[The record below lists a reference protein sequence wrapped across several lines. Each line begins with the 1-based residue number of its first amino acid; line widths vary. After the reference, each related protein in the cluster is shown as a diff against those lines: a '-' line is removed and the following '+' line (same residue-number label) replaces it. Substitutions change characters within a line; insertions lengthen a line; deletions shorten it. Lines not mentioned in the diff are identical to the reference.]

1 MRPTCWLIAALWLA
15 GLSSAHA
22 QRRLRIGPTYSSLGL
37 DDASGSSHGFS
48 GFGGTLSF
56 LTGDDGEAGVAVT
69 RYRDLST
76 DNRVRRLT
84 LYALDSYYYPVGTRG
99 VIAPFAATTLGLARV
114 AESAPLCL
122 LLTCRD
128 TVSSTS
134 QLALAFGLGLRVNV
148 GDAAVATIAGRFL
161 EVPGSEIQALE
172 AVANASVALG
182 AVRKGEFLQ
191 GTVGPAAS
199 ILIPI
204 SGELRARAPFVGAR
218 FRRETKRAGTLGLQI
233 DFAPLKITAA
243 CPPTGCEENAILF
256 APGYERS
263 VRSAWGRLYGE
274 LGFLLGG
281 VYSQGPDRGVAQ
293 GAHGGLGADFYG
305 GPLMWNVNGR
315 LLWLQRNSG
324 ESVFAVQVGGSVSPR
339 IGRR

>member
-1 MRPTCWLIAALWLA
+1 MRPACWLIAALWLA

-37 DDASGSSHGFS
+37 DDASGSGHGFS
-48 GFGGTLSF
+48 AFGGMVAF

-69 RYRDLST
+69 RYHDLST
-76 DNRVRRLT
+76 DNRARRLT

-99 VIAPFAATTLGLARV
+99 VIAPFATTTLGLARV
-114 AESAPLCL
+114 AESAPPCALPP
-122 LLTCRD
+122 CRD
-128 TVSSTS
+128 PVPPTS

-148 GDAAVATIAGRFL
+148 GDAAVAPIAGRFL
-161 EVPGSEIQALE
+161 EVPGSEIQALA

-199 ILIPI
+199 VLIPI
-204 SGELRARAPFVGAR
+204 SGELRARAPFVGVR

-263 VRSAWGRLYGE
+263 VRAAWGRLYGE

-305 GPLMWNVNGR
+305 G
-315 LLWLQRNSG
+315 
-324 ESVFAVQVGGSVSPR
+324 
-339 IGRR
+339 GRRWGGHRGR

>member
-1 MRPTCWLIAALWLA
+1 MRPTCWLIAALSLT
-15 GLSSAHA
+15 GVSSAHA
-22 QRRLRIGPTYSSLGL
+22 QRPLRIGPTYSSLGL

-48 GFGGTLSF
+48 GFGGTLAL
-56 LTGDDGEAGVAVT
+56 LTGAAGAAAVAVP
-69 RYRDLST
+69 RYNDLAT
-76 DNRVRRLT
+76 DNRVRRLA
-84 LYALDSYYYPVGTRG
+84 LFALDSYYYPVGTRG
-99 VIAPFAATTLGLARV
+99 VTAPFATTTLGLARV
-114 AESAPLCL
+114 AESAPLCVL
-122 LLTCRD
+122 ITCRD
-128 TVSSTS
+128 TVSTTS

-172 AVANASVALG
+172 AVAHASVALG

-305 GPLMWNVNGR
+305 G
-315 LLWLQRNSG
+315 
-324 ESVFAVQVGGSVSPR
+324 
-339 IGRR
+339 GRRWGGHRGR

>member
-1 MRPTCWLIAALWLA
+1 
-15 GLSSAHA
+15 
-22 QRRLRIGPTYSSLGL
+22 
-37 DDASGSSHGFS
+37 
-48 GFGGTLSF
+48 
-56 LTGDDGEAGVAVT
+56 
-69 RYRDLST
+69 
-76 DNRVRRLT
+76 
-84 LYALDSYYYPVGTRG
+84 
-99 VIAPFAATTLGLARV
+99 
-114 AESAPLCL
+114 
-122 LLTCRD
+122 
-128 TVSSTS
+128 
-134 QLALAFGLGLRVNV
+134 
-148 GDAAVATIAGRFL
+148 
-161 EVPGSEIQALE
+161 
-172 AVANASVALG
+172 
-182 AVRKGEFLQ
+182 

-204 SGELRARAPFVGAR
+204 SGEVCARAPFVGAR

-305 GPLMWNVNGR
+305 GPLVWYGNR
-315 LLWLQRNSG
+315 RP
-324 ESVFAVQVGGSVSPR
+324 VGL
-339 IGRR
+339 RRDC